1 MIIKLIL
8 LFFAI
13 ALLLWLWQC
22 KMPQKAQ
29 QGVFPYRLNAPDK
42 TFEMPPV
49 LTEISGICFMPDGL
63 KLAAIQDETG
73 YMYLIDKQSGK
84 VDEPPIFFMEKGDFE
99 DIAIVSNVAYIVKSK
114 GAMVILKGIS
124 SSKPI
129 VEQVDTFL
137 TKKDNIE
144 GLCYDKQTNCLW
156 LASKGQKDGDE
167 MFKNVYS
174 FDLNTKQLS
183 PKPILTITL
192 ELLQTFLKK
201 QTDTYFDKLKEDF
214 LTETY
219 LKLGPSGIA
228 IHPKT
233 GEIYII
239 SSINKVLM
247 VFNRQNEL
255 LTMVKMDKSVHRQPE
270 GICFDTDG
278 TLYIS
283 NEGKDGIAQLHVFSV
298 KNAQ

>member
-1 MIIKLIL
+1 MITKLTLL
-8 LFFAI
+8 LFAI
-13 ALLLWLWQC
+13 VVLFWLWQC
-22 KMPQKAQ
+22 KMPKKVQTSD
-29 QGVFPYRLNAPDK
+29 FPYRLNAPDK
-42 TFEMPPV
+42 TFNMPPA
-49 LTEISGICFMPDGL
+49 LEEISGICFTTDGR

-73 YMYLIDKQSGK
+73 YMYLIDKQTGK
-84 VDEPPIFFMEKGDFE
+84 VDEPPTFFMEKGDFE
-99 DIAIVSNVAYIVKSK
+99 DIAIVGDVAYIVKSK
-114 GAMVILKGIS
+114 GSVIVLTGIAS
-124 SSKPI
+124 GKPT

-144 GLCYDKQTNCLW
+144 GLCYDKKTNSLW
-156 LASKGQKDGDE
+156 FASKGQKDGDE

-174 FDLNTKQLS
+174 FDLNTKHLN
-183 PKPILTITL
+183 PKTILTITL
-192 ELLQTFLKK
+192 EMLQSFLNK
-201 QTDTYFDKLKEDF
+201 QTDARFDPLKEDF
-214 LTETY
+214 LKESY

-270 GICFDTDG
+270 GICFDIDG

-283 NEGKDGIAQLHVFSV
+283 NEGKGEVAQLHVFHL
-298 KNAQ
+298 N

>member
-1 MIIKLIL
+1 MITKL
-8 LFFAI
+8 
-13 ALLLWLWQC
+13 ALLGLVIAVLFWLWQC
-22 KMPQKAQ
+22 KIPKKLPAQ
-29 QGVFPYRLNAPDK
+29 EDSFKYRLNAPDK
-42 TFEMPPV
+42 TFQMPPA
-49 LTEISGICFMPDGL
+49 LDEISGICFTPDGR

-73 YMYLIDKQSGK
+73 YMYLIDKQTGS
-84 VDEPPIFFMEKGDFE
+84 VEEPPTFFMEKGDFE
-99 DIAIVSNVAYIVKSK
+99 DIAIVGDVAYIVKSK
-114 GAMVILKGIS
+114 GAVIILTGIAS
-124 SSKPI
+124 GKPT

-144 GLCYDKQTNCLW
+144 GLCYDKQTNSLW
-156 LASKGQKDGDE
+156 FASKGLKEGNE

-174 FDLNTKQLS
+174 FDLNTKQLN
-183 PKPILTITL
+183 PTPLLTITL
-192 ELLQTFLKK
+192 ERLQAFLQK
-201 QTDTYFDKLKEDF
+201 QTDLRFDALKEDF
-214 LTETY
+214 LKEMY

-247 VFNRQNEL
+247 VFNRQNDL

-270 GICFDTDG
+270 GICFDIDG

-283 NEGKDGIAQLHVFSV
+283 NEAKGEVAQLHVF
-298 KNAQ
+298 NWN

>member
-1 MIIKLIL
+1 MITKLTLL
-8 LFFAI
+8 LFAI
-13 ALLLWLWQC
+13 VVLFWLWQC
-22 KMPQKAQ
+22 KMPKKVQTSD
-29 QGVFPYRLNAPDK
+29 FPYRLNAPDK
-42 TFEMPPV
+42 TFDMPPA
-49 LTEISGICFMPDGL
+49 LEEISGICFTADGR

-73 YMYLIDKQSGK
+73 YMYLIDKQTGK
-84 VDEPPIFFMEKGDFE
+84 VDEPPTFFMEKGDFE
-99 DIAIVSNVAYIVKSK
+99 DIAIVGDVAYIVKSK
-114 GAMVILKGIS
+114 GSVIVLTGIAS
-124 SSKPI
+124 GKPT

-144 GLCYDKQTNCLW
+144 GLCYDKKTNSLW
-156 LASKGQKDGDE
+156 FASKGQKDGDE

-174 FDLNTKQLS
+174 FDLNTKHLN

-192 ELLQTFLKK
+192 EMLQSFLNK
-201 QTDTYFDKLKEDF
+201 QTDARFDPLKEDF
-214 LTETY
+214 LKESY

-270 GICFDTDG
+270 GICFDIDG

-283 NEGKDGIAQLHVFSV
+283 NEGKGEVAQLHVFHL
-298 KNAQ
+298 N

>member
-1 MIIKLIL
+1 MIIKLTLFLLAMIL
-8 LFFAI
+8 LF
-13 ALLLWLWQC
+13 WLWQC
-22 KMPQKAQ
+22 KMPKKLQK
-29 QGVFPYRLNAPDK
+29 GDFLYRLNAPDK
-42 TFEMPPV
+42 TFDMPPA
-49 LTEISGICFMPDGL
+49 LTEISGISFMPDGL

-84 VDEPPIFFMEKGDFE
+84 VDDPPIFFEEKGDFE
-99 DIAIVSNVAYIVKSK
+99 DIAVVGNVAYIIKSK
-114 GAMVILKGIS
+114 GVISLLKGIAS
-124 SSKPI
+124 GKPT
-129 VEQVDTFL
+129 VEKIDVGL
-137 TKKDNIE
+137 KKKDNIE

-156 LASKGQKDGDE
+156 LASKGEKDAEE

-174 FDLNTKQLS
+174 FDLNTKQLN

-192 ELLQTFLKK
+192 EMLQTFLKK
-201 QTDTYFDKLKEDF
+201 QTDAGFDKLKEDF

-233 GEIYII
+233 GEIYMI

-247 VFNRQNEL
+247 VFNRQFDL

-283 NEGKDGIAQLHVFSV
+283 NEGKGEVAQLHVFSV
-298 KNAQ
+298 KTAQ